1 MKIQES
7 TEAEPQATTS
17 GVRFENLGIAP
28 KLLEI
33 LSQHKFVTPTPIQEK
48 SIPAALTGSDLMGIA
63 QTGTGKTLAFGIPMI
78 QRLAQSGGKGTGL
91 VVLPTR
97 ELALQ
102 VNETLKKIGT
112 PIGLKTA
119 ILIGG
124 EAIGRQHT
132 ALKRNP
138 HIIIAT
144 PGRLIDHLDKK
155 TVDLSKTLV
164 LVLDEADRMLDMG
177 FAPQITKILEKVPK
191 ARQTL
196 LFSATMP
203 SAIVKIAN
211 TYMSTPLR
219 IEVAPAG
226 SAVKSVTQE
235 IYFLERG
242 QKLPLLSTILKQ
254 YNGSILVFSRTKFG
268 AKKIAR
274 DIRAMGVTATEIHSN
289 RSLNQRLEALKGFKL
304 GNFRV
309 LVATDIA
316 ARGIDVTGI
325 QLVINYDLPDQAED
339 YVHRIG
345 RTGRASMTGHAI
357 SFATH
362 DQRRDVNII
371 ERLIKTQLPV
381 AKLPETLPHVARS
394 TEPEREE
401 RGRGGRP
408 MSGGRSGGGRPD
420 SRSGRPSSGGR
431 PSFGSRPSGRSDRP
445 SFGNRTSRS
454 ATMTP
459 SRPAGAGRGYEGSKP
474 RPGAPT
480 SSSAPRTYSR
490 GASAAKRAPDAPG
503 TSTSSRSGYQGRSSS
518 SRSGGAS
525 KGRRKWSD
533 YERGRKPAPASLKK
547 ISPNASGFYITR
559 KVNPEDE

>member
-1 MKIQES
+1 MKSQEPIEGIPS
-7 TEAEPQATTS
+7 SNANTS
-17 GVRFENLGIAP
+17 GARFENLGIAP

-33 LSQHKFVTPTPIQEK
+33 LSQLKFVTPTPIQEK
-48 SIPAALTGSDLMGIA
+48 SIPAALTGTDLMGIA

-78 QRLAQSGGKGTGL
+78 QRLAQSSSKGPNRGTGL

-144 PGRLIDHLDKK
+144 PGRLIDHLDHK
-155 TVDLSKTLV
+155 TVDLSKTEV

-177 FAPQITKILEKVPK
+177 FAPQINKILEKVPK
-191 ARQTL
+191 GRQTL

-203 SAIVKIAN
+203 AAIVKIAN
-211 TYMSTPLR
+211 TYMRTPLR

-226 SAVKSVTQE
+226 SAVTSVTQE

-242 QKLPLLSTILKQ
+242 QKLPLLSTIVKQ

-304 GNFRV
+304 GNYRV

-362 DQRRDVNII
+362 DQRRDVNLI
-371 ERLIKTQLPV
+371 ERLIQKQLPV
-381 AKLPETLPHVARS
+381 AKLPESLPHIARS
-394 TEPEREE
+394 APDAN
-401 RGRGGRP
+401 
-408 MSGGRSGGGRPD
+408 RPD
-420 SRSGRPSSGGR
+420 RPE
-431 PSFGSRPSGRSDRP
+431 RSDRGGQRGSGQRSSSGYQGRNP
-445 SFGNRTSRS
+445 RS
-454 ATMTP
+454 A
-459 SRPAGAGRGYEGSKP
+459 S
-474 RPGAPT
+474 
-480 SSSAPRTYSR
+480 
-490 GASAAKRAPDAPG
+490 
-503 TSTSSRSGYQGRSSS
+503 SGYQGRSSS
-518 SRSGGAS
+518 ATPASRGYQGKHGAGSRPSSRPASAPSAARSFSSSSARPSRPTDSRRPSSGTAS

-547 ISPNASGFYITR
+547 ISPNTSGFYVTR
-559 KVNPEDE
+559 KVNPDDE